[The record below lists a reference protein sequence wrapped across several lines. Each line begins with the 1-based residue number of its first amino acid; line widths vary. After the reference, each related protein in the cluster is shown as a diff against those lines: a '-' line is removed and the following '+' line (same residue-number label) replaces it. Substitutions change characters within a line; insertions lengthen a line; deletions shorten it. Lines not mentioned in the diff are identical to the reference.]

1 MHENISLEH
10 VGNVINQFFNIATL
24 TLCENMFEEPLPGK
38 SKDRELFSIFD

>member
-24 TLCENMFEEPLPGK
+24 TLCGNIYENLPRSKK
-38 SKDRELFSIFD
+38 SWII